1 MTHCG
6 HISDFGLLWIDNDA
20 RNLAA
25 ILKPDVLPIFA
36 AIGGSINAVT
46 PIGGIAIVRFAG
58 ADPNRIGIRWRNG
71 DSANGERRLLVENRI
86 EGYTVVIRFE
96 NAAVSEA
103 DVENKWIARIDCD
116 VRNTAAHHRRAD
128 CARLE
133 VFEKHIGKLWRCRPR
148 R

>member
-1 MTHCG
+1 MERRRLGSSPVEVTTL
-6 HISDFGLLWIDNDA
+6 SFGG
-20 RNLAA
+20 
-25 ILKPDVLPIFA
+25 A
-36 AIGGSINAVT
+36 AIGGL
-46 PIGGIAIVRFAG
+46 FA
-58 ADPNRIGIRWRNG
+58 P
-71 DSANGERRLLVENRI
+71 
-86 EGYTVVIRFE
+86 
-96 NAAVSEA
+96 VSEA